1 MYVGRVVMVHTHPDI
16 LITLCV
22 VLLDGG
28 IFFFYLD
35 RWDTAR
41 WRKACLLHLII
52 CESPTIITCAYDV
65 GMVCLH
71 VWMHPSVCPT
81 LTSLFPT

>member
-1 MYVGRVVMVHTHPDI
+1 MYVGCVVMVHTHSDT

-22 VLLDGG
+22 VLVPDGG
-28 IFFFYLD
+28 ILYLD
-35 RWDTAR
+35 RWVTAR

-52 CESPTIITCAYDV
+52 CESPTIMPCVHDV

-71 VWMHPSVCPT
+71 VWMHPSVYPT